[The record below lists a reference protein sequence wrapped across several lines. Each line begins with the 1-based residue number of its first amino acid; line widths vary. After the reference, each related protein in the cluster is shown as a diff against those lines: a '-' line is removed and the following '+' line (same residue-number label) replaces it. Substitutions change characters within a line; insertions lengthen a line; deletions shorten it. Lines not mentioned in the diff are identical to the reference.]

1 MSAIRPSEPAT
12 APASP
17 PGDIALRNLAADAAL
32 WLGMVALLF
41 VFRGVLLWQFRGQ
54 LADESDAGE
63 IVRCFI
69 TGLRFDISIASYAV
83 IPTLGPTLVSFF
95 RPLGPWH
102 RRFRWALAL
111 VVTAITVVVFVVDV
125 GYFKEYHDQFNH
137 WIFGLVFDD
146 RRAIANTVWKSYPL
160 GQLALLVVVL
170 IAGLVGLGWAVGRF
184 GLSRLALPARLAVG
198 WGRWLTP
205 LVTLVL
211 LVFGLRASFASRPV
225 QLKAAAATSDPF
237 LNKIV
242 LNPYAA
248 LRYAI
253 VSHRTLA
260 RAQGLNLILPD
271 GDVRAAAKAW
281 FPNTGAVTNLDD
293 CLKRI
298 AAGSPVKPAQHIF
311 LIVSESFDTW
321 GLRPENQD
329 LHATDRLAALG
340 RAGMAADAFVS
351 GGDNT
356 MASLA
361 AMISG
366 TLETGVHVNYQPI
379 AKEALPTATAAI
391 FKRLG
396 YRTRF
401 FYSGYLSWQ
410 RLGDFCR
417 DQGFDEVHS
426 GAEMGA
432 RLADEEWG
440 VPDEDLFRFALAQP
454 AEGPTFDMFMTTS
467 YHDPF
472 NVDVEAKGFPR
483 ATLAPKLAARGF
495 TPQTTRVLGHLW
507 YADKAMG
514 DFVAAAE
521 KKFPRALFA
530 ITGDHW
536 SRRDFVPRPS
546 LFVQRTVPF
555 VLYGPEVLAAV
566 TRPERIVGGHVDIV
580 PTLVELT
587 APPGFAYHSFGRNLL
602 DPTQSQVGYG
612 NRAVVTPELIAD
624 VAPQGQVQDVN
635 GRALPDVAGVE
646 ELRLRYRQLHALSW
660 WRVMKGPE
668 L

>member
-1 MSAIRPSEPAT
+1 MPANHPPEPT
-12 APASP
+12 PAQP
-17 PGDIALRNLAADAAL
+17 GNPGDFALRNLAADAAL
-32 WLGMVALLF
+32 WLAMVALLMS
-41 VFRGVLLWQFRGQ
+41 FRAVLLWLFRGQ
-54 LADESDAGE
+54 LSDESGAGQV
-63 IVRCFI
+63 VRCFA

-83 IPTLGPTLVSFF
+83 IPTLVPTMVSFF
-95 RPLGPWH
+95 RSLGPWH
-102 RRFRWALAL
+102 RRIRWVLAVL
-111 VVTAITVVVFVVDV
+111 VTAVSVVVFVVDV

-137 WIFGLVFDD
+137 WIFGLLFDD
-146 RRAIANTVWKSYPL
+146 RRAIAQTVWKSYPL
-160 GQLALLVVVL
+160 GQLAVLVL
-170 IAGLVGLGWAVGRF
+170 GLTAGLIWAGWTVGRF
-184 GLSRLALPARLAVG
+184 GLNRLALPSSLAVG

-211 LVFGLRASFASRPV
+211 LVFGLRASFASRPI
-225 QLKAAAATSDPF
+225 QLKAAAATRDPF

-248 LRYAI
+248 LNYAI

-260 RAQGLNLILPD
+260 RAQGLKLILPD
-271 GDVRAAAKAW
+271 GDVRAAAAAW
-281 FPNTGAVTNLDD
+281 FPNAGAVTNLDD
-293 CLKRI
+293 GLKRI
-298 AAGSPVKPAQHIF
+298 ASGSPVKPAQNIF

-329 LHATDRLAALG
+329 LHITDRLAALG
-340 RAGMAADAFVS
+340 RAGIAADAFVP

-379 AKEALPTATAAI
+379 AKATLPTATGAI

-483 ATLAPKLAARGF
+483 ATLAPKLVARGF
-495 TPQTTRVLGHLW
+495 TPQAMRVLGHLW
-507 YADKAMG
+507 YADQAMG

-536 SRRDFVPRPS
+536 SRREFAPRPS
-546 LFVQRTVPF
+546 LFAQRTVPF
-555 VLYGPEVLAAV
+555 VLYGPEVLRGVA
-566 TRPERIVGGHVDIV
+566 RPERIAGGHVDIV

-587 APPGFAYHSFGRNLL
+587 APSGFAYHSFGRNLL
-602 DPTQSQVGYG
+602 DATQPQVGYG
-612 NRAVVTPELIAD
+612 NRTVITPEFVVD
-624 VAPQGQVQDVN
+624 VAAEGQVQDAQ
-635 GRALPDVAGVE
+635 GRLVPDPPGVE
-646 ELRLRYRQLHALSW
+646 ELRQRYRQLHALSW
-660 WRVMKGPE
+660 WRVMKGSE
-668 L
+668 F